1 MTWKAVSN
9 RPVSVW
15 PMVLVML
22 PSIAMPKGTLATTL
36 TADPPVLSTMPTVTR
51 GTIRIENTSSTVASH
66 FQPCSLSGRER
77 VGDQRGDEA
86 AEGHG
91 RDGGA

>member
-22 PSIAMPKGTLATTL
+22 PSMATPKGTLATTF
-36 TADPPVLSTMPTVTR
+36 TAEPPVLSTMPTVTR
-51 GTIRIENTSSTVASH
+51 GTMSTENTISTVASH
-66 FQPCSLSGRER
+66 FQPCNFSG
-77 VGDQRGDEA
+77 A
-86 AEGHG
+86 NA
-91 RDGGA
+91 

>member
-22 PSIAMPKGTLATTL
+22 PSMATPKGTLATTL
-36 TADPPVLSTMPTVTR
+36 TAEPPVLSTMPTVTR
-51 GTIRIENTSSTVASH
+51 GTIRTEKTSTTVASH
-66 FQPCSLSGRER
+66 FHPCNFSG
-77 VGDQRGDEA
+77 A
-86 AEGHG
+86 KA
-91 RDGGA
+91 

>member
-22 PSIAMPKGTLATTL
+22 PSMATPKGTLATTF

-51 GTIRIENTSSTVASH
+51 GTMSTENTIRTVASH
-66 FQPCSLSGRER
+66 FQPCNFSG
-77 VGDQRGDEA
+77 A
-86 AEGHG
+86 NA
-91 RDGGA
+91 